1 MHCFE
6 EKTLLRI
13 FLPPSDS
20 APGALRPP
28 CYSPGLTL
36 CNKVRSCEIC
46 RVLNVR
52 PLFLI
57 ERTQLKL
64 SHVSRMPN
72 ERLCWLNPWESDSV
86 VVQNLGGIAAPPTLL
101 GPILVWSQQ
110 NYLKLL
116 LTVRYS
122 KFSFGCWPRN
132 PPLRKSRQLM
142 SEQVCLMGRIDQYE
156 RRDG

>member
-72 ERLCWLNPWESDSV
+72 ERLLMQALLAKPMGKRLSCCPKPRWHSCTSDLAWSH
-86 VVQNLGGIAAPPTLL
+86 LGVKPAELSEIAIDREVFQVLLWMLAPQPSLEKKQAVDEWT
-101 GPILVWSQQ
+101 S
-110 NYLKLL
+110 
-116 LTVRYS
+116 
-122 KFSFGCWPRN
+122 SF
-132 PPLRKSRQLM
+132 
-142 SEQVCLMGRIDQYE
+142 
-156 RRDG
+156 DG